1 MRELTIP
8 DAVYERLKADA
19 HRHGRSVDEHVRMIL
34 EYTIP
39 PREEEIRRLRK
50 ALSDSLES
58 TDTDALPAE
67 IRPLESPIDHAALRA
82 SMPKLDPPL
91 SATVIDDRG
100 DRV

>member
-8 DAVYERLKADA
+8 DDVYERLKAA
-19 HRHGRSVDEHVRMIL
+19 ARRHGRSVDDHVRVIL
-34 EYTIP
+34 EYVIP

-50 ALSDSLES
+50 AMSDSLES

-67 IRPLESPIDHAALRA
+67 IRPRETPIDHAALRA
-82 SMPKLDPPL
+82 SMPNLDPPL
-91 SATVIDDRG
+91 STTIINDRS